1 MKKRLLT
8 IVLTS
13 ILGATS
19 LVGCSNNS
27 LASNKSWEN
36 TKITF
41 WHSMGGKGGEA
52 INSLVDEFNN
62 SQDKINVVAEY
73 QGSYDDSINKLKS
86 SALSNSGPD
95 VMQLYDIGTKWMI
108 DSEYAIP
115 MQDMIDK
122 NDYDIASLEKNILDY
137 YTIDGKLYSMPFNSS
152 TPILFYNKTAFSE
165 AGLTDKDIPTNF
177 KEIIEV
183 SSKLAV
189 KEGDKV
195 SRYGYAMQIYGW
207 FFEQFLIKQGLD
219 YANEGNGRKGD
230 ATEVVFNSN
239 DGALNIIEGWKELV
253 DSGVVGNFG
262 RDSQNT
268 LDAFSSG
275 NVAMI
280 VASTAS
286 LGDLKSKIGDNFEL
300 GTAYFPSVL
309 ERDNG
314 GVSVGGASLWIMNNG
329 DDERENAAFEFIKFM
344 VSEQT
349 QVKWSQATGYF
360 SVSKKAYELPEMV
373 EYLNKNPEFKTAIEQ
388 LREENNSSGAI
399 LGIFPEARASIEEN
413 IEKVL
418 NNEITSKEAVKNMSK
433 TINSALEKYNKS
445 NK

>member
-27 LASNKSWEN
+27 LASNKSGEN
-36 TKITF
+36 TKIIF

-86 SALSNSGPD
+86 SALSSSGPD

-115 MQDMIDK
+115 MQDMIDE

-189 KEGDKV
+189 KEGDKI

-230 ATEVVFNSN
+230 ATEVVFNYN

-253 DSGVVGNFG
+253 DSGVIGNFG

>member
-1 MKKRLLT
+1 
-8 IVLTS
+8 
-13 ILGATS
+13 
-19 LVGCSNNS
+19 
-27 LASNKSWEN
+27 
-36 TKITF
+36 
-41 WHSMGGKGGEA
+41 
-52 INSLVDEFNN
+52 
-62 SQDKINVVAEY
+62 
-73 QGSYDDSINKLKS
+73 
-86 SALSNSGPD
+86 
-95 VMQLYDIGTKWMI
+95 MI
-108 DSEYAIP
+108 DSEYAIT
-115 MQDMIDK
+115 MKDMIDK

-253 DSGVVGNFG
+253 DTGDVGNFG

-314 GVSVGGASLWIMNNG
+314 GVSVGGASL
-329 DDERENAAFEFIKFM
+329 
-344 VSEQT
+344 
-349 QVKWSQATGYF
+349 
-360 SVSKKAYELPEMV
+360 
-373 EYLNKNPEFKTAIEQ
+373 YLE
-388 LREENNSSGAI
+388 
-399 LGIFPEARASIEEN
+399 
-413 IEKVL
+413 
-418 NNEITSKEAVKNMSK
+418 
-433 TINSALEKYNKS
+433 
-445 NK
+445 

>member
-13 ILGATS
+13 ILGVTS

-239 DGALNIIEGWKELV
+239 DGALNIIEGWKEHV
-253 DSGVVGNFG
+253 DYGVVGNFG

>member
-1 MKKRLLT
+1 
-8 IVLTS
+8 
-13 ILGATS
+13 
-19 LVGCSNNS
+19 
-27 LASNKSWEN
+27 
-36 TKITF
+36 
-41 WHSMGGKGGEA
+41 
-52 INSLVDEFNN
+52 
-62 SQDKINVVAEY
+62 
-73 QGSYDDSINKLKS
+73 
-86 SALSNSGPD
+86 
-95 VMQLYDIGTKWMI
+95 MI

>member
-1 MKKRLLT
+1 M
-8 IVLTS
+8 
-13 ILGATS
+13 A
-19 LVGCSNNS
+19 
-27 LASNKSWEN
+27 
-36 TKITF
+36 F
-41 WHSMGGKGGEA
+41 YGGKGGEA

-195 SRYGYAMQIYGW
+195 SRYGYAMQIYCW
-207 FFEQFLIKQGLD
+207 F
-219 YANEGNGRKGD
+219 
-230 ATEVVFNSN
+230 
-239 DGALNIIEGWKELV
+239 
-253 DSGVVGNFG
+253 
-262 RDSQNT
+262 
-268 LDAFSSG
+268 
-275 NVAMI
+275 
-280 VASTAS
+280 
-286 LGDLKSKIGDNFEL
+286 
-300 GTAYFPSVL
+300 
-309 ERDNG
+309 
-314 GVSVGGASLWIMNNG
+314 
-329 DDERENAAFEFIKFM
+329 
-344 VSEQT
+344 
-349 QVKWSQATGYF
+349 
-360 SVSKKAYELPEMV
+360 
-373 EYLNKNPEFKTAIEQ
+373 
-388 LREENNSSGAI
+388 
-399 LGIFPEARASIEEN
+399 
-413 IEKVL
+413 L
-418 NNEITSKEAVKNMSK
+418 NNF
-433 TINSALEKYNKS
+433 
-445 NK
+445 

>member
-13 ILGATS
+13 ILGVTS

-108 DSEYAIP
+108 NSEYAIP

>member
-13 ILGATS
+13 ILGVTS